1 MKKTVIVLAGI
12 LLVLVHTSVRA
23 LTCASEQKI
32 KGYEIKV
39 LSPTTGTVINKNA
52 AFLIQYLDPIQ
63 SLGMVVNVGLHEFR
77 KNKKSFKPVK
87 KLSNQPNTGN
97 ILVTGANL
105 TEPGVKGS
113 VEDRYFLRISGAGN
127 LVIDSEC
134 FSFAPARRHPS
145 KSASSADQ
153 RGLQFTVQS
162 YATQINSLS
171 TEAKAIKEQLTVTG
185 AAALKEM
192 LAVDAIGIRQMDAE
206 ALREMLTEQE
216 NQENQS
222 TNGSAAN
229 NALVGFILRLLLERV
244 NGLTIQLTELSTQL
258 REMESRIHSTED
270 KLDQLWAAYYAEGQ
284 QGDLHR
290 HAIQNNHTHEI
301 AASDDILEVSRA
313 AHIHHF
319 VGQTLVPLWDK
330 FETGP
335 AQPEMTITT
344 GTGASCTG
352 SGC

>member
-1 MKKTVIVLAGI
+1 MKKIVVVLTGI
-12 LLVLVHTSVRA
+12 LLVLVHTSGRA
-23 LTCASEQKI
+23 VTCASEQKV

-63 SLGMVVNVGLHEFR
+63 SLGMIVNVGLHEL
-77 KNKKSFKPVK
+77 KKDKKSFKPVK

-97 ILVTGANL
+97 ILMTGANL
-105 TEPGVKGS
+105 TQPGTKGS
-113 VEDRYFLRISGAGN
+113 VEDQYFLRISGAGN

-134 FSFAPARRHPS
+134 FSFAPARRHSS
-145 KSASSADQ
+145 KPASSTDH

-171 TEAKAIKEQLTVTG
+171 TEAEAIKEQLVVTG
-185 AAALKEM
+185 AAALKDM
-192 LAVDAIGIRQMDAE
+192 LSADAIGIPQIDAE
-206 ALREMLTEQE
+206 ALGEMLAEE
-216 NQENQS
+216 EHRENQS
-222 TNGSAAN
+222 ASGRAAN
-229 NALVGFILRLLLERV
+229 NALVGFILRLLLQRV
-244 NGLTIQLTELSTQL
+244 NALTSEL
-258 REMESRIHSTED
+258 REMEGRIDSTED
-270 KLDQLWAAYYAEGQ
+270 KLDQLWDAYYAEGQ

-290 HAIQNNHTHEI
+290 HAIQNDHTHEI
-301 AASDDILEVSRA
+301 EASDYIPEVSRVG
-313 AHIHHF
+313 HRHHF
-319 VGQTLVPLWDK
+319 VGTTLVPLWDK

-335 AQPEMTITT
+335 AKPEMTITT